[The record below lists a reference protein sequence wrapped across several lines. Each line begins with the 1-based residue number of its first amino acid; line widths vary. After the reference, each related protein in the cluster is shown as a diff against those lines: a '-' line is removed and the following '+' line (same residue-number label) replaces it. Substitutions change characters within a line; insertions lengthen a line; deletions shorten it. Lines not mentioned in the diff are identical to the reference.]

1 MRPFLALVLATLLAG
16 CGTSDTSPR
25 CELGRSQSC
34 ACSSGATG
42 AQECGPLGVW
52 SVCLCTGTDARP
64 DATPAVDV
72 ETRPDVASVDAAVDA
87 PSDSPSVD
95 AASDAPADVSPPR
108 DAGSDAAIDTSN
120 PCPVGQTLCGVL
132 GEPNACVNL
141 QRGYV
146 EGGYVHACGDCRN
159 NCGVGLRCVLG
170 MCQ

>member
-1 MRPFLALVLATLLAG
+1 MRPFLVLALAALLAG

-52 SVCLCTGTDARP
+52 SVCLCAGADAGP
-64 DATPAVDV
+64 DATPATDV
-72 ETRPDVASVDAAVDA
+72 ETRPDVVADAAADTVL
-87 PSDSPSVD
+87 DSTAAD
-95 AASDAPADVSPPR
+95 AASDAPADVIAPR
-108 DAGSDAAIDTSN
+108 DAGSDAAADTSN

-146 EGGYVHACGDCRN
+146 EGGQTYACGRCN
-159 NCGVGLRCVLG
+159 NSCGVGLRCVLG

>member
-1 MRPFLALVLATLLAG
+1 MRFALLLCLATAA
-16 CGTSDTSPR
+16 CGADPTSPTTPDASSDTPA
-25 CELGRSQSC
+25 E
-34 ACSSGATG
+34 AT
-42 AQECGPLGVW
+42 A
-52 SVCLCTGTDARP
+52 DAV
-64 DATPAVDV
+64 AV
-72 ETRPDVASVDAAVDA
+72 A
-87 PSDSPSVD
+87 
-95 AASDAPADVSPPR
+95 DAPADAASPDVNAPEAAADVAVADVSTR
-108 DAGSDAAIDTSN
+108 DASDASSDAAADTSN